1 MLLKDLFINHARIM
15 KNRRV
20 AYKYEFGE
28 FTEVY
33 CEEFHQDCRR
43 AVSFWNEIAGNKRC
57 KIGIVAE
64 NSYIYLIQVFGIILS
79 GNIAIPMN
87 QNMSHDDLCGFLEEL
102 EVDALA
108 ADDDWVE
115 ELKEFADSKKIIITN
130 IEDAFSN
137 SSETAIIERQVK
149 EDDLSLILLS
159 SGTSGRSKA
168 VQLSQR
174 NLIASSRRFYFE
186 NKECQQ
192 NVLQVLPLYHIGGIS
207 LSLEELMRGN
217 SLLISNAKYYMMQV
231 ERFEI
236 QKLILVPAMAQNL
249 FNKAEDK
256 EGIKAG
262 LRTAKEML
270 CVGAALHSETIAKMR
285 EFNIAPVVYYGMTE
299 TAGTVS
305 GEGEYRDGACGIIV
319 SHNEVKIENDEIL
332 IRGENITCGYIN
344 NEEATKE
351 LLKDGWLHTGDLG
364 KIDEDGYLYLIGR
377 SKNIIILSNGENV
390 SPEELEEKL
399 YKCSDIVEAL
409 VYGKDEIICATVY
422 CGEDFDEDKEKS
434 VREYIKSV
442 NKSLPTTKKIKEINF
457 SKEELPKSSLG
468 KIKR

>member
-1 MLLKDLFINHARIM
+1 MLLNDLFINHARIM

-33 CEEFHQDCRR
+33 CEEFHQDLRR
-43 AVSFWNEIAGNKRC
+43 AVAFWNEIAGNRRI

-64 NSYIYLIQVFGIILS
+64 NSYTYLIQIYGIILS

-102 EVDALA
+102 EIDALA
-108 ADDDWVE
+108 ADEDWVD
-115 ELKEFADSKKIIITN
+115 ELTEFAASKKMEITN

-137 SSETAIIERQVK
+137 SSESSIIERQVK
-149 EDDLSLILLS
+149 EDDMSLILLS

-168 VQLSQR
+168 VKISQK
-174 NLIASSRRFYFE
+174 NLTVSSRRFFFE
-186 NKECQQ
+186 NKECPQ
-192 NVLQVLPLYHIGGIS
+192 NVLQVLPLYHIGGI
-207 LSLEELMRGN
+207 LLTLEELMRGN
-217 SLLISNAKYYMMQV
+217 ALLISNAKYYMMQV

-249 FNKAEDK
+249 FNKADEK
-256 EGIKAG
+256 EGIKSG
-262 LRTAKEML
+262 LRSAQEML
-270 CVGAALHSETIAKMR
+270 CVGAALQAETVALMR
-285 EFNIAPVVYYGMTE
+285 QYNISPAVYYGLTE
-299 TAGTVS
+299 TTGTVS
-305 GEGEYRDGACGIIV
+305 CDGPYRAGACGKIA
-319 SHNEVKIENDEIL
+319 SYNEVKIENEEIL
-332 IRGENITCGYIN
+332 IRGENITSGYIN
-344 NEEATKE
+344 NEQATKE

-364 KIDEDGYLYLIGR
+364 KTDEDGYLYLIGR

-399 YKCSDIVEAL
+399 YKCEDIVEVL
-409 VYGKDEIICATVY
+409 VFGANDTICAKIY
-422 CGEDFDEDKEKS
+422 CGDDLNEEKEKS
-434 VREYIKSV
+434 VRDYIKSV
-442 NKSLPTTKKIKEINF
+442 NKTLPTTKKIKEIIF

>member
-33 CEEFHQDCRR
+33 CEEFHQDLRR
-43 AVSFWNEIAGNKRC
+43 AVAFWNEIAGNGRI

-64 NSYIYLIQVFGIILS
+64 NSYTYLIQIYGIILS

-102 EVDALA
+102 KVDALA
-108 ADDDWVE
+108 ADEDWVD
-115 ELKEFADSKKIIITN
+115 ELKEFAASKKMQITN

-137 SSETAIIERQVK
+137 SSESAIVERPVK
-149 EDDLSLILLS
+149 EDDMSLILLS

-168 VQLSQR
+168 VKISQK
-174 NLIASSRRFYFE
+174 NLTASSRRFFFE
-186 NKECQQ
+186 NKECPQ
-192 NVLQVLPLYHIGGIS
+192 NVLQVLPLYHIGGI
-207 LSLEELMRGN
+207 LLTLEELVRGN

-236 QKLILVPAMAQNL
+236 RKLILVPAMAQNL
-249 FNKAEDK
+249 FNKAADK
-256 EGIKAG
+256 EGIKEG

-270 CVGAALHSETIAKMR
+270 CVGAALQADTVAKMR
-285 EFNIAPVVYYGMTE
+285 EYDIEPVVYYGLTE
-299 TAGTVS
+299 TTGTVS
-305 GEGEYRDGACGIIV
+305 CDGPYRDGACGRIA
-319 SHNEVKIENDEIL
+319 SYNEVKIENDEIL
-332 IRGENITCGYIN
+332 IRGENITSGYLN
-344 NEEATKE
+344 NDEATKE

-364 KIDEDGYLYLIGR
+364 RIDEDGYLYLIGR

-390 SPEELEEKL
+390 SPEELEERL
-399 YKCSDIVEAL
+399 YECKDIAETIVF
-409 VYGKDEIICATVY
+409 GKEDTICAKIY
-422 CGEDFDEDKEKS
+422 CGEEQSEEKEQS
-434 VREYIKSV
+434 VRDFVRSL
-442 NKSLPTTKKIKEINF
+442 NKTLPTTKKIKELIF
-457 SKEELPKSSLG
+457 TKEELPKTGVG